1 MINLKS
7 KNVAF
12 IYAYGRTGS
21 SALHS
26 MLDNHN
32 EILMLPMELKFYS
45 CIYKSN
51 SLKKIDEI
59 FNFWTNKT
67 KLTRFKKNILYGGNS
82 TEKFTNINFAKFKE
96 NFYELLNIYGL
107 TRSGIFY
114 AIHHAYAQSLNKNID
129 EIKIIIEF
137 SADTLNLN
145 QAKEDFN
152 NFKILNVMRD
162 FKAAFSSTKMNILKN
177 NLMLSNRNKFYLP
190 NFFTY
195 YQNLSLPLL
204 KLQDIYNVEENTINI
219 LLEDLH
225 NDPEQQMKLV
235 SNFLKIQY
243 DSTLLKNT
251 LGGYNWKGNSAFQKE
266 VTTGRYNPLK
276 NINNSLNYNEIILIE
291 YLFEKYYDK
300 YYKKKFNI
308 KLTFKYFLNI
318 LKPFKFEFIIPKFKS
333 FNNISFETG
342 QEIYEYGA
350 SENYKVFLKNII
362 KININYLTSIL
373 AYIPL
378 RLLLLYLIYKKKM
391 YN

>member
-1 MINLKS
+1 
-7 KNVAF
+7 
-12 IYAYGRTGS
+12 
-21 SALHS
+21 
-26 MLDNHN
+26 
-32 EILMLPMELKFYS
+32 MELKFYS

-204 KLQDIYNVEENTINI
+204 KLQDIYNVEENMINI
-219 LLEDLH
+219 FLEDLH
-225 NDPEQQMKLV
+225 NDPEHQMKLV

-266 VTTGRYNPLK
+266 VTTGKYNPLK

-342 QEIYEYGA
+342 QEIYEYVG
-350 SENYKVFLKNII
+350 E
-362 KININYLTSIL
+362 
-373 AYIPL
+373 
-378 RLLLLYLIYKKKM
+378 
-391 YN
+391 